1 MSFQRVTGVFNYVY
15 NFNSSFPFLI
25 IVLNTTRLYTLPNY
39 RYEYLVSSKSN
50 WFYLKDDIVQ
60 AVFSMFKRNN
70 ISIIDNSK
78 LKKYVRQYV
87 LESNNKTVLVAEKEL
102 EKENCYLWRTIYSEI
117 IPEIPRVSNR
127 KELYDSNY

>member
-1 MSFQRVTGVFNYVY
+1 
-15 NFNSSFPFLI
+15 
-25 IVLNTTRLYTLPNY
+25 
-39 RYEYLVSSKSN
+39 
-50 WFYLKDDIVQ
+50 
-60 AVFSMFKRNN
+60 MFKRNN